1 MATLSKAR
9 IVQILLVVCSLAE
22 FYAEFFH
29 QRELVFFTKPLLLP
43 LIAAYFYFSR
53 KKAWTPLDTTMMV
66 AFLFSWFGDISLMLT
81 PETPSDTSL
90 MGIPKNKYFFLAG
103 LGSFFVTQLL
113 FIRAYSKAVDE
124 SASGKALL
132 PKIYFAPFI
141 LYWIAILSYV
151 LPPLRANIEKQSATI
166 PVVFYAAVLISMATV
181 ALTRFR
187 KTSGKSFWLTFIGA
201 CIFVISDTLIAIN
214 FLALPEPGYYA
225 GFLIITTYVVAEYLI
240 AEGILQHQNNRA

>member
-1 MATLSKAR
+1 MSTLSKVR
-9 IVQILLVVCSLAE
+9 IVQIILVVCSLVE
-22 FYAEFFH
+22 FYAEFIH

-43 LIAAYFYFSR
+43 LIAAYFYYSR
-53 KKAWTPLDTTMMV
+53 TKAWTALDSTMMV

-113 FIRAYSKAVDE
+113 FIRAYSKAE
-124 SASGKALL
+124 WATTSGKAPL

-141 LYWIAILSYV
+141 FYWIAILSYV
-151 LPPLRANIEKQSATI
+151 LPPLRANVEKQSATI
-166 PVVFYAAVLISMATV
+166 PVIFYAAVLISMAAV
-181 ALTRFR
+181 ALTRFG
-187 KTSGKSFWLTFIGA
+187 KTSNKSFWLTFIGA

-225 GFLIITTYVVAEYLI
+225 GFFIITTYVVAEYLI
-240 AEGILQHQNNRA
+240 AEGILQHQNNQA